1 MVRHWK
7 SAAVAAALLVLPAA
21 SGVVFGEALIPPYK
35 VADYQ
40 AICVEG
46 IKKLDMGI
54 DVIGASPAKI
64 QAARAS
70 SEAAKKQMAASNW
83 YSCATSVRKG
93 LDALDAG

>member
-7 SAAVAAALLVLPAA
+7 SAAVAAALVVLPGA

-35 VADYQ
+35 VPDYQ
-40 AICVEG
+40 AICTVG
-46 IKKLDMGI
+46 IQKLDTGI
-54 DVIGASPAKI
+54 EVIGAPPAKI

-83 YSCATSVRKG
+83 YPCAQSVQKG
-93 LDALDAG
+93 LDALSAG